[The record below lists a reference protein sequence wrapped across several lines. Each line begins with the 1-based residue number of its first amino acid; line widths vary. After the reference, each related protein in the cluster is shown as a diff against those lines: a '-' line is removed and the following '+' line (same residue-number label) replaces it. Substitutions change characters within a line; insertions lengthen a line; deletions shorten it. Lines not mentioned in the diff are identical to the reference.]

1 MKVQLHVFEGVAEEG
16 RQTFALDVE
25 PGVSVGELARR
36 VGAPLGRIGM
46 VTIDGRLRDID
57 HPVRSGQRVC
67 LFPYVAGG

>member
-1 MKVQLHVFEGVAEEG
+1 
-16 RQTFALDVE
+16 
-25 PGVSVGELARR
+25 

-57 HPVRSGQRVC
+57 HPVRPGQRVC